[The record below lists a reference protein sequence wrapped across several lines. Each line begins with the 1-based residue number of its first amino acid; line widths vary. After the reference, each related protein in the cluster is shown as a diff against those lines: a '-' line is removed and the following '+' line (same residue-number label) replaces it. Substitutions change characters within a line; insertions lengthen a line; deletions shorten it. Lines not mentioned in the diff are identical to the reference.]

1 MIARGAD
8 RDEALR
14 RLDDALA
21 DTTILGLATNI
32 GLVRGLLADEDV
44 RAGRLDTGLV
54 ERVAPALTAGG
65 PPPGIVLAAAVGS
78 LAPAS
83 HAPTDDPWSLRD
95 GWRLGE
101 HAWATWTAVC
111 ERAPVEVDLRLVGD
125 RVQQR
130 LAGNGTGDVIDVRW
144 RWPDDGTLELGG
156 RPFAVAREGRTVWIG
171 SDGWAWSFAEP
182 LPRRPAGIAG
192 SDPSGGTVTS
202 PMPGVVV
209 TVHVSPGDEVAER
222 QPVVSVEA
230 MKMEHAVL
238 APFDAVVS
246 EVLVVAGQRVALDEP
261 LAVLARRGDDRSED
275 DGEESG

>member
-1 MIARGAD
+1 M
-8 RDEALR
+8 
-14 RLDDALA
+14 
-21 DTTILGLATNI
+21 
-32 GLVRGLLADEDV
+32 
-44 RAGRLDTGLV
+44 
-54 ERVAPALTAGG
+54 
-65 PPPGIVLAAAVGS
+65 
-78 LAPAS
+78 
-83 HAPTDDPWSLRD
+83 
-95 GWRLGE
+95 
-101 HAWATWTAVC
+101 
-111 ERAPVEVDLRLVGD
+111 
-125 RVQQR
+125 QKR
-130 LAGNGTGDVIDVRW
+130 LAGNGTGDVIDVRC

-171 SDGWAWSFAEP
+171 SDGWAWSCAEP

-209 TVHVSPGDEVAER
+209 TVHVAPGDEVAER

-261 LAVLARRGDDRSED
+261 LAVLARRGDARSED